1 MTPHFLTGKSFGLRL
16 VSITVMVLILL
27 VPAQTNAT
35 SRIKDIVNVE
45 SIRDN
50 MLIGYGLVVGLKG
63 TGDTLGNSPYTDE
76 SLIAMLE
83 RLGVNTRGGGGINTK
98 NVSAVIVT
106 ATLPPFS
113 SQGNKIDVTVSTL
126 GDATSLLGGTLL
138 ATPLL
143 AANGDVYAVA
153 QGSVA
158 ISGFE
163 AKGSAQTVT
172 RGVPT
177 AGRIASGAIVEKEIN
192 FDFNSLERLKL
203 SLKNP
208 DFTTAKRIA
217 TSINNRMMEKI
228 ADVLDPATVTLRL
241 PRNRDMNTVQLLT
254 DIEQLHVMPDY
265 IAKVVVDERSGII
278 VMGENV
284 RISTVA
290 IAQGNLTIRVT
301 ETQQVSQPNAFSTTG
316 TTEVVDRTNVEVDTN
331 ADKKLAVMNGGIT
344 LQELVQGLNA
354 LGVGPRDMITILQSI
369 KAAGALQAD
378 IEVI

>member
-16 VSITVMVLILL
+16 VSIAVMVLILL

-177 AGRIASGAIVEKEIN
+177 AGRIASGAIVEKEVN

-241 PRNRDMNTVQLLT
+241 PRNRDINTVQLLT

>member
-16 VSITVMVLILL
+16 VSIAVMVLILL

>member
-1 MTPHFLTGKSFGLRL
+1 
-16 VSITVMVLILL
+16 MVLILL

>member
-1 MTPHFLTGKSFGLRL
+1 MTLHYLTRKSFGLRL
-16 VSITVMVLILL
+16 ISIAVVTLILL

-126 GDATSLLGGTLL
+126 GDASSLLGGTLL

-143 AANGDVYAVA
+143 AANGEVYAVA

-163 AKGSAQTVT
+163 AKGNAQSVT

-177 AGRIASGAIVEKEIN
+177 AGRIAAGAIVEKEIN

-228 ADVLDPATVTLRL
+228 ADVLDPATVTLHL

-331 ADKKLAVMNGGIT
+331 ADKKLVVMNGGIT